1 MHCNV
6 VCVFVFVFVFV
17 FYWLELVQFTFSFVL
32 YLYRDIIDNVKS
44 EIIFRFK
51 ICLVLLKISI
61 VCAGKYNIQ
70 MAIWRKFIPWD
81 APTGARQYNNAC
93 PHHLLNVCDINENWT
108 NLCRSYA
115 LYSQIL
121 QSVQQSFSQIGWCH
135 VWLWHI
141 VTWQDFEG
149 GLEKIRHN
157 TVTARHCHPLLLLHY
172 ILCFCSSSASA
183 AALQLR
189 FKLLLLLCF
198 VYMVGS
204 CVLYCPWLALV

>member
-1 MHCNV
+1 MKILD
-6 VCVFVFVFVFV
+6 VCMVCSV
-17 FYWLELVQFTFSFVL
+17 S
-32 YLYRDIIDNVKS
+32 
-44 EIIFRFK
+44 IIFRWPFGANSSPGTHPLGQDN
-51 ICLVLLKISI
+51 IITLVLIIFSTF
-61 VCAGKYNIQ
+61 VTS
-70 MAIWRKFIPWD
+70 MRTE
-81 APTGARQYNNAC
+81 PTFVG
-93 PHHLLNVCDINENWT
+93 H
-108 NLCRSYA
+108 YA

-204 CVLYCPWLALV
+204 CVMYCPWLALV